1 MRGYCA
7 GGRPGERGESSTTR
21 SERTTRRSAPPSR
34 LVGGGVC
41 TAGIAGRRRRPG
53 IPGCGPG
60 RGLRQLARPPAEPH
74 APGHGPGVGQ
84 SRATAFR
91 AAEAGAARF
100 PGGGAAATRG
110 TAGATAQGR
119 RRPSQ
124 AAAPARRGRATTVN
138 QAARP
143 RPRRTAY
150 RVLAGPRL
158 VRRLRCVEL
167 LCVGRAAALPGA
179 WDGPRSSSFR
189 RFQASASS
197 SGL

>member
-1 MRGYCA
+1 MSSDIEHDPIQYGVVWWRCA

-21 SERTTRRSAPPSR
+21 SERTTRRGASPPR
-34 LVGGGVC
+34 LVVGGVC

-60 RGLRQLARPPAEPH
+60 RGPRQLARPPAEPH

-91 AAEAGAARF
+91 AAEAGAARI

-138 QAARP
+138 QAAQP
-143 RPRRTAY
+143 RPRRTAIVCW
-150 RVLAGPRL
+150 RGPGL
-158 VRRLRCVEL
+158 GGGCGV
-167 LCVGRAAALPGA
+167 
-179 WDGPRSSSFR
+179 SSSC
-189 RFQASASS
+189 A
-197 SGL
+197 

>member
-1 MRGYCA
+1 MH
-7 GGRPGERGESSTTR
+7 GGD
-21 SERTTRRSAPPSR
+21 RRSPTATRHP
-34 LVGGGVC
+34 GVR
-41 TAGIAGRRRRPG
+41 TGKGSAAS
-53 IPGCGPG
+53 
-60 RGLRQLARPPAEPH
+60 ARPPAEPH
-74 APGHGPGVGQ
+74 APGPGPGVGQ

-91 AAEAGAARF
+91 AAEAGAARI

-158 VRRLRCVEL
+158 GRRLRCVEL
-167 LCVGRAAALPGA
+167 LRVGRAAALPGA
-179 WDGPRSSSFR
+179 WDGPRSSSCI